1 MWFDT
6 HFHLDE
12 EDDAEKVFA
21 DARAVDVRRFLVL
34 ATSYED
40 CPRTVALAS
49 PEKGVY
55 VAAGLHPHVADSF
68 VDTQPFREWLS
79 VPGAIA
85 VGEIGLDYHYDL
97 SSHDAQQRVLEVF
110 LALAQE
116 LALPAV
122 IHCRD
127 AFEDCYRII
136 KSNMEPGV
144 KVLIHSFADTPR
156 EVDLWLELGAMV
168 SVNGMVTFNKADN
181 IRESL
186 AHIPLERLLLETD
199 SPYLAPKP
207 YRGQRN
213 CPAFIPI
220 IGQRVAEEKG
230 MTVQEIQRITTE
242 NALRFFNL
250 TES

>member
-12 EDDAEKVFA
+12 EDDAEQVFA
-21 DARAVDVRRFLVL
+21 TARAVDVTRFLVL
-34 ATSYED
+34 GTSYDD
-40 CPRTVALAS
+40 CPRTMALAD
-49 PEKGVY
+49 PANGVY

-68 VDTQPFREWLS
+68 VGTEPFREWLAL
-79 VPGAIA
+79 PGAIA
-85 VGEIGLDYHYDL
+85 VGEIGLDYHYDI
-97 SSHDAQQRVLEVF
+97 SARESQRRVLETFF
-110 LALAQE
+110 LLAQE
-116 LALPAV
+116 LNLPAV
-122 IHCRD
+122 IHCRE
-127 AFEDCYRII
+127 AFDDCHDILKANCAPGARI
-136 KSNMEPGV
+136 
-144 KVLIHSFADTPR
+144 LIHSFADTPR
-156 EVDLWLELGAMV
+156 ELEQWLELGAMV

-213 CPAFIPI
+213 SPANIPI

-230 MTVQEIQRITTE
+230 LSVGEVQRITTE
-242 NALRFFNL
+242 NALKFFGL
-250 TES
+250 